1 MRASHF
7 LSSVLLAGS
16 LVGCSLVPEPEL
28 PPPPSPY
35 TDLPGRT
42 STLSGVVYDP
52 EAFFFLLANWPS
64 DPEHPEEDPPPAL
77 YDGVPFLLYSSVP
90 QAGISVLAP
99 DDSVGGSTE
108 GSFTGSWQ
116 LSGVPSSNT
125 VAYSARATPPGREF
139 VLGEAY
145 MDPEA
150 PPPPV
155 TAPMGTYYP
164 TRTLRPI
171 VPHSTLCQL
180 QVATMVGDAGALTA
194 IANTMTDMGT
204 PTTVAD
210 LMDTTKTAGV
220 ALLWVYAPSYELD
233 IFTIPADSIAAE
245 TNMGQLFAIEWAP
258 PDAGI
263 PGQSPMGY
271 MAIPDAG
278 AMSSLGY
285 YAVVLPP
292 KSEVTEPLQVTFN
305 DTVILEEGDF
315 PRPWVIPPVVEEIR
329 EGVSFGRVF
338 SFPGGEPPP
347 EDETAEPVPFPE
359 SNSQCYPEAP
369 GGMRRRG

>member
-28 PPPPSPY
+28 PPPASPY
-35 TDLPGRT
+35 TNLPGRT

-64 DPEHPEEDPPPAL
+64 DPEHPENDAPPAL
-77 YDGVPFLLYSSVP
+77 YDGVPFLMYSSVP
-90 QAGISVLAP
+90 EANISVLAP
-99 DDSVGGSTE
+99 DNSVGGSTV

-125 VAYSARATPPGREF
+125 VAYSARATPPERGV

-155 TAPMGTYYP
+155 TAPAGTYYP
-164 TRTLRPI
+164 TTTLRPI

-180 QVATMVGDAGALTA
+180 QVATMVGDAGALQA
-194 IANTMTDMGT
+194 VANSLTDMGT

-210 LMDTTKTAGV
+210 LMNPAKTAGV

-233 IFTIPADSIAAE
+233 IFTIPAEGIAAE
-245 TNMGQLFAIEWAP
+245 TNMGKLFAIEWAP
-258 PDAGI
+258 PEEGI

-271 MAIPDAG
+271 MAIPEP

-292 KSEVTEPLQVTFN
+292 KSAVTGPLAVSFI
-305 DTVILEEGDF
+305 DTVTSDEGDF
-315 PRPWVIPPVVEEIR
+315 PRPWVIPPVVEDIR

-347 EDETAEPVPFPE
+347 VDETEEPVPFPE
-359 SNSQCYPEAP
+359 SNSQCYPE
-369 GGMRRRG
+369 